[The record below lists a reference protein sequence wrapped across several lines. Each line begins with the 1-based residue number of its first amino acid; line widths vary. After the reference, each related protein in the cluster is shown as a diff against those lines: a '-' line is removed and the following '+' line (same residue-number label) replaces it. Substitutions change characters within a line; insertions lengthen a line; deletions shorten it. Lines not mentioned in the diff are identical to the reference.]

1 MGTKYLESTEMW
13 QPYENSE
20 QSDKRYYEPQEIL
33 EMMHR
38 LQDDETLTKYQ
49 LKRDSK
55 HVVEVNEKNLNKI
68 EAEFYKDD

>member
-1 MGTKYLESTEMW
+1 MLKSTYKTIVVEPESCPRKHLDVMGTKYLESTEMW

-38 LQDDETLTKYQ
+38 L
-49 LKRDSK
+49 
-55 HVVEVNEKNLNKI
+55 
-68 EAEFYKDD
+68 